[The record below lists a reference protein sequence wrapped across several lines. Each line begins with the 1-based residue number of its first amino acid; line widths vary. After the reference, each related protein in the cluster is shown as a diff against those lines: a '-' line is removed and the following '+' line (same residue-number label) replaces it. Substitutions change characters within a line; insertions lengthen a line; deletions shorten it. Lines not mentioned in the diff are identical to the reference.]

1 MVWNMNMNSIINETP
16 IRPSSRFLPGA
27 KAPTYSDVMEEFRN
41 NGVDLPYEPETDTL
55 LNKGLS
61 GFGPARKYLTQRSC
75 PEAKDIYPTASNYGN
90 ISPLSFDSGIGQPNS
105 PIRQSEVSFPNQT
118 SSGINMATRVKEPPY
133 GQDSLL
139 SGETA
144 VGILQNYL
152 NEEQIQLLNTIP
164 SKALYFFI
172 NYYRKIAPKNK
183 IVKDKTCRFC
193 KNNGECESVY
203 RSHRL
208 RTEGKLSCPVLRH
221 LVCERCGATG
231 DDAHTIKYCK
241 AITPEERRHYELLM
255 YNRRLTSVTRP
266 YARPISGELDSA
278 FMKEVSTSF
287 PLEGSYLNELPPQWM
302 ELERKLSMQ

>member
-1 MVWNMNMNSIINETP
+1 MNSIFNETP
-16 IRPSSRFLPGA
+16 IRPSSIFLPGE
-27 KAPTYSDVMEEFRN
+27 KMSTYSDVMEEFRY
-41 NGVDLPYEPETDTL
+41 NGVDSPYEPENDTL
-55 LNKGLS
+55 SYKGLS
-61 GFGPARKYLTQRSC
+61 GLGPARKYLTQRSC
-75 PEAKDIYPTASNYGN
+75 PEAKNIYPTAANYGN
-90 ISPLSFDSGIGQPNS
+90 ISPVSFDSGIGQPNS
-105 PIRQSEVSFPNQT
+105 PTRQSEVYFPNQT
-118 SSGINMATRVKEPPY
+118 SFGTNLATRVKETSY
-133 GQDSLL
+133 GQVSQLPH
-139 SGETA
+139 ETA
-144 VGILQNYL
+144 AGILQNYL
-152 NEEQIQLLNTIP
+152 NDEQIQLLTTIP

-183 IVKDKTCRFC
+183 VVKDKICRFC

-266 YARPISGELDSA
+266 YARPLSGELNSA
-278 FMKEVSTSF
+278 FIEDALTNL
-287 PLEGSYLNELPPQWM
+287 PLEGSYRNELPPQWL